1 MSTIN
6 IKLPKSFLNTRSI
19 AKKSELVLEKPTIF
33 DTLKENHLVAAFDQP
48 KGDEEPVYLLGFLK
62 SATFTANGVKYDV
75 AVISTN
81 GDLFTATFDSIKYIP
96 DFECPKVFF
105 NNGTRQNIGHFIGL
119 SETEGALVRVPPFG
133 TYTTDRCALDSM
145 CFCSD
150 IPLGVSVKEDKTNA
164 D

>member
-6 IKLPKSFLNTRSI
+6 IKLPKSFLNTRNI
-19 AKKSELVLEKPTIF
+19 AKKSELVVEKATIF
-33 DTLKENHLVAAFDQP
+33 DALKENHLVTAFDKP

-62 SATFTANGVKYDV
+62 SATFTADGVKFEV

-81 GDLFTATFDSIKYIP
+81 GDLFDATFDSIQYVP

-133 TYTTDRCALDSM
+133 TYTTDRVGLESM

-150 IPLGVSVKEDKTNA
+150 IPLGVSNKEAANA
-164 D
+164 